1 MISINN
7 VRNGNVI
14 KLNGELFTVI
24 YFQHVKP
31 GKGGAFVRT
40 KFRNFKTGAVTDKT
54 FRAGE
59 SVEDVRI
66 EEKKLQYIYSSGDDY
81 YFMDLETYEQM
92 PISKII
98 IGESVEFLKEECE
111 ITGIYCEDK
120 LVNAEMPNFVNLKVA
135 NTSPGKKGD
144 TASGGS
150 KPATLE
156 TGAVIQVPVFVNQDD
171 VVKIDTRSRKYLER
185 V

>member
-1 MISINN
+1 MISITNIK
-7 VRNGNVI
+7 NGNVI

-40 KFRNFKTGAVTDKT
+40 KFKNFKTGAVTDKT

-66 EEKKLQYIYSSGDDY
+66 EEKKLQYIYNSGDDY
-81 YFMDLETYEQM
+81 YFMDLKTYEQM
-92 PISKII
+92 PISREI
-98 IGESVEFLKEECE
+98 IGESAEFLKEECE
-111 ITGIYCEDK
+111 LTGIYCEDK
-120 LVNAEMPNFVNLKVA
+120 LVNVEMPNFVNLKVT
-135 NTSPGKKGD
+135 NTAPGKKGD

-156 TGAVIQVPVFVNQDD
+156 TGAVIQVPVFINQGDIL
-171 VVKIDTRSRKYLER
+171 KIDTRSRNYIER

>member
-7 VRNGNVI
+7 IKNGNVI

-24 YFQHVKP
+24 SFQHVKP

-92 PISKII
+92 PISKMI

-120 LVNAEMPNFVNLKVA
+120 LVNAEMPNFVNLKVTNA
-135 NTSPGKKGD
+135 SPSKKGD

-156 TGAVIQVPVFVNQDD
+156 TGAVVQVPVFVNQGD

>member
-14 KLNGELFTVI
+14 RLNGELFTVI

-92 PISKII
+92 PISKMI

-111 ITGIYCEDK
+111 IKASIVKT
-120 LVNAEMPNFVNLKVA
+120 NLLMLKCQI
-135 NTSPGKKGD
+135 
-144 TASGGS
+144 
-150 KPATLE
+150 L
-156 TGAVIQVPVFVNQDD
+156 
-171 VVKIDTRSRKYLER
+171 
-185 V
+185 

>member
-14 KLNGELFTVI
+14 RLNGELFTVI

-92 PISKII
+92 PISKMI

-111 ITGIYCEDK
+111 IKGIYCEDK

-171 VVKIDTRSRKYLER
+171 VVKVDTRSRKYLER

>member
-7 VRNGNVI
+7 IKNGNVI
-14 KLNGELFTVI
+14 KLNGELFTVN

-40 KFRNFKTGAVTDKT
+40 KLKNFKTGAVTDKT

-59 SVEDVRI
+59 SVEDIHV
-66 EEKKLQYIYSSGDDY
+66 EEKKLQYIYNSGDDY
-81 YFMDLETYEQM
+81 YFMDIKTYEQM
-92 PISKII
+92 PISRII

-111 ITGIYCEDK
+111 ITGIYCEGK
-120 LVNAEMPNFVNLKVA
+120 LVNVEMPNFVSLKVTD
-135 NTSPGKKGD
+135 TSPGKKGY

-156 TGAVIQVPVFVNQDD
+156 TGAVVQVPAFVNQGDMVKVD
-171 VVKIDTRSRKYLER
+171 VRSRKYLER

>member
-7 VRNGNVI
+7 IKNGNVI

-40 KFRNFKTGAVTDKT
+40 KLKNFKTGAVIEKT

-59 SVEDVRI
+59 SVKGVHI
-66 EEKKLQYIYSSGDDY
+66 EEKKLQYIYNSGDDY
-81 YFMDLETYEQM
+81 YFMDLKTYEQM
-92 PISKII
+92 PISRMI

-111 ITGIYCEDK
+111 ITGIYCESK
-120 LVNAEMPNFVNLKVA
+120 LVNVEMPNFVNLKV
-135 NTSPGKKGD
+135 TDTLPSKKGD

-156 TGAVIQVPVFVNQDD
+156 TGTVIQVPVFINQGDIL
-171 VVKIDTRSRKYLER
+171 KIDTRSRNYIER

>member
-7 VRNGNVI
+7 IKNGNVI
-14 KLNGELFTVI
+14 KLNGELFTVV

-40 KFRNFKTGAVTDKT
+40 KLRNFKTGAMTDRT
-54 FRAGE
+54 FRTGE
-59 SVEDVRI
+59 SVEGVHV
-66 EEKKLQYIYSSGDDY
+66 EKKKMQYIYNSGADY

-92 PISKII
+92 PISRII
-98 IGESVEFLKEECE
+98 IGESAEFLKEECE
-111 ITGIYCEDK
+111 LTGIYCEDK
-120 LVNAEMPNFVNLKVA
+120 LVNVEMPNFVNLKVTG
-135 NTSPGKKGD
+135 TSPGKKGY

-156 TGAVIQVPVFVNQDD
+156 TGAVIQVPVFINQGDIL
-171 VVKIDTRSRKYLER
+171 KIDTRSRNYIER

>member
-14 KLNGELFTVI
+14 RLNGELFTVI

-81 YFMDLETYEQM
+81 YFMDLKTYEQM
-92 PISKII
+92 PISKMI

-111 ITGIYCEDK
+111 IKGIYCEDK

>member
-7 VRNGNVI
+7 IKNGNVI
-14 KLNGELFTVI
+14 KLNGELFTVM

-40 KFRNFKTGAVTDKT
+40 KLKNFKTGAGTDKT

-66 EEKKLQYIYSSGDDY
+66 EEKKLQYIYNSGDDY
-81 YFMDLETYEQM
+81 YFMDLKTYEQM
-92 PISKII
+92 PISRTI
-98 IGESVEFLKEECE
+98 IGDGVEFLKEECE
-111 ITGIYCEDK
+111 LTGIYCEDK
-120 LVNAEMPNFVNLKVA
+120 LVNIEMPNFVTLKVTD
-135 NTSPGKKGD
+135 TSPGKKGD

-156 TGAVIQVPVFVNQDD
+156 TGAVIQVPVFVNQGDIL
-171 VVKIDTRSRKYLER
+171 KIDTRTRNYIER

>member
-14 KLNGELFTVI
+14 RLNGELFTVI

-66 EEKKLQYIYSSGDDY
+66 EEKKLQYI
-81 YFMDLETYEQM
+81 
-92 PISKII
+92 
-98 IGESVEFLKEECE
+98 
-111 ITGIYCEDK
+111 
-120 LVNAEMPNFVNLKVA
+120 
-135 NTSPGKKGD
+135 
-144 TASGGS
+144 
-150 KPATLE
+150 
-156 TGAVIQVPVFVNQDD
+156 
-171 VVKIDTRSRKYLER
+171 
-185 V
+185 

>member
-81 YFMDLETYEQM
+81 YFMDLKTYEQM
-92 PISKII
+92 PISKMI

-111 ITGIYCEDK
+111 IKGIYCEDK

>member
-14 KLNGELFTVI
+14 RLNGELFTVI

-92 PISKII
+92 PISKMI

-111 ITGIYCEDK
+111 IKGIYCEDK

>member
-14 KLNGELFTVI
+14 RLNGELFTVI

-81 YFMDLETYEQM
+81 YFMNLKTYEQM
-92 PISKII
+92 PISKMI

>member
-7 VRNGNVI
+7 IKNGNVI

-24 YFQHVKP
+24 SFQHVKP

-40 KFRNFKTGAVTDKT
+40 KFRNFKTGAVIDKT

-66 EEKKLQYIYSSGDDY
+66 EEKKLQYIYNLGDDY

-92 PISKII
+92 PINKTI
-98 IGESVEFLKEECE
+98 IGEGIEFLKEECE
-111 ITGIYCEDK
+111 ITGIYCENK
-120 LVNAEMPNFVNLKVA
+120 LVNIEMPNFVNLKITD
-135 NTSPGKKGD
+135 TSPGKKGY

-156 TGAVIQVPVFVNQDD
+156 TGAVIQIPAFVNQGD
-171 VVKIDTRSRKYLER
+171 VVKIDIRNRKYLER